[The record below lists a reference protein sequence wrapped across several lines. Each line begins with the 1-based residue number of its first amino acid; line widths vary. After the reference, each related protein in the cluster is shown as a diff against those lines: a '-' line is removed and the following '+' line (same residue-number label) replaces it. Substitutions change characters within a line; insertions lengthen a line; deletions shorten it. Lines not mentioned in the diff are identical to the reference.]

1 MKMTHATDLSFLVLI
16 LCGIGMSSAVTHVTV
31 MEGERL
37 TLKCRKSPGHMD
49 WKNKRDEVLFFN
61 NIKACLD
68 SRYSILSFSG
78 SDYTLAVS
86 PVTFKDEGMYSC
98 YHYSNNSP
106 KVTVRRYNVTV
117 LGAPKITYTKHGDRT
132 LVKCSAKGNTPPVVS
147 WQIGSG
153 IDLEARPQYKKQDK
167 TGKWTT
173 EDIISIKVLTRE
185 ETLKCVLLDPTLRS
199 PLGVRF
205 VTLENKEFKQYTTQT
220 STAQMSTSATSHT
233 TDSPHVS
240 TYFSITGGTDHM
252 NTTSM
257 ETSQHT
263 DTNINTT
270 STLEGSSST
279 PVNTSSTL
287 DNSTSVTENVT
298 RNFTEEVNEKQ
309 ERREGG
315 SASLFITA
323 VTALII
329 CLLIVVTFF
338 VVKLRRAH
346 KKWKLEKEDSD
357 QSVESGKSKSSGEEG
372 KPKVSLGF
380 LKSNFR
386 KYRSKEGAF
395 GTQTSASTSA
405 STLASNP
412 TSGAASHSA
421 SHTVEV
427 TVENHAINGIKPTQ
441 NHGAAPVKETEL

>member
-1 MKMTHATDLSFLVLI
+1 MKMTHATDLGFLVMI
-16 LCGIGMSSAVTHVTV
+16 LCGMGMSQAVRHVTV

-37 TLKCRKSPGHMD
+37 TLTCRKSPGIMD
-49 WKNKRDEVLFFN
+49 WKNDRNELLFFN
-61 NIKACLD
+61 DIKAYQD
-68 SRYSILSFSG
+68 KRYSILSFTS

-86 PVTFKDEGMYSC
+86 PVTLKDEGMYTC
-98 YHYSNNSP
+98 MHYSSSSP
-106 KVTVRRYNVTV
+106 ETTVRRYNVTV
-117 LGAPKITYTKHGDRT
+117 LGAPEITYTKHGDRT
-132 LVKCSAKGNTPPVVS
+132 LVKCSAKGSTPPVVS

-153 IDLEARPQYKKQDK
+153 IDLEARPQHTKQDK

-173 EDIISIKVLTRE
+173 EVNISIKVLTRK
-185 ETLKCVLLDPTLRS
+185 ETLKCVLLDPTS
-199 PLGVRF
+199 PGSLGVRF
-205 VTLENKEFKQYTTQT
+205 VIIENEEFEQYSTQT
-220 STAQMSTSATSHT
+220 SSTAQTATSPTSHT

-240 TYFSITGGTDHM
+240 THFTITGGTEHM
-252 NTTSM
+252 DTTNM
-257 ETSQHT
+257 ETSQYT
-263 DTNINTT
+263 DPNINMT
-270 STLEGSSST
+270 STEGSSSM

-287 DNSTSVTENVT
+287 DNSTSVTENDT
-298 RNFTEEVNEKQ
+298 RNFTEEVNERPG
-309 ERREGG
+309 RRQGG

-329 CLLIVVTFF
+329 CLLVVVTFF

-346 KKWKLEKEDSD
+346 KKWKLEKEESD

-386 KYRSKEGAF
+386 KHKAGEGAL
-395 GTQTSASTSA
+395 GQQTSASTSA

-412 TSGAASHSA
+412 SAATSHSA

-427 TVENHAINGIKPTQ
+427 IVENNASNGIEQTQ